1 MEKKKVLLF
10 TYSKANF
17 GDDLFVY
24 ILANRYKNI
33 EFYIQI
39 QEPKY
44 KKAFEN
50 LHNVII
56 LNEAREVDKI
66 NVNEFDAFVYVG
78 GSIFIESEYGKHEA
92 KEFNKFIK
100 DLNPEEYRRLR
111 EQLRNIEDEER
122 RFPRS
127 IEKED
132 VNEEK
137 EVVTDAMKSEELVET
152 EESES
157 L

>member
-1 MEKKKVLLF
+1 MIFLSDKFVANACDGNI
-10 TYSKANF
+10 KA
-17 GDDLFVY
+17 
-24 ILANRYKNI
+24 
-33 EFYIQI
+33 
-39 QEPKY
+39 
-44 KKAFEN
+44 
-50 LHNVII
+50 VID
-56 LNEAREVDKI
+56 E
-66 NVNEFDAFVYVG
+66 
-78 GSIFIESEYGKHEA
+78 
-92 KEFNKFIK
+92 
-100 DLNPEEYRRLR
+100 
-111 EQLRNIEDEER
+111 RNIEDEER

>member
-1 MEKKKVLLF
+1 MWISFTALTALITILF
-10 TYSKANF
+10 W
-17 GDDLFVY
+17 L
-24 ILANRYKNI
+24 ILSSSVR
-33 EFYIQI
+33 
-39 QEPKY
+39 
-44 KKAFEN
+44 
-50 LHNVII
+50 
-56 LNEAREVDKI
+56 LNYT
-66 NVNEFDAFVYVG
+66 NE
-78 GSIFIESEYGKHEA
+78 
-92 KEFNKFIK
+92 
-100 DLNPEEYRRLR
+100 
-111 EQLRNIEDEER
+111 NIEDEER

>member
-1 MEKKKVLLF
+1 MKEISKMKK
-10 TYSKANF
+10 
-17 GDDLFVY
+17 
-24 ILANRYKNI
+24 
-33 EFYIQI
+33 
-39 QEPKY
+39 
-44 KKAFEN
+44 
-50 LHNVII
+50 
-56 LNEAREVDKI
+56 
-66 NVNEFDAFVYVG
+66 
-78 GSIFIESEYGKHEA
+78 
-92 KEFNKFIK
+92 
-100 DLNPEEYRRLR
+100 
-111 EQLRNIEDEER
+111 R

>member
-1 MEKKKVLLF
+1 MNKYE
-10 TYSKANF
+10 
-17 GDDLFVY
+17 
-24 ILANRYKNI
+24 LA
-33 EFYIQI
+33 
-39 QEPKY
+39 
-44 KKAFEN
+44 
-50 LHNVII
+50 V
-56 LNEAREVDKI
+56 V
-66 NVNEFDAFVYVG
+66 V
-78 GSIFIESEYGKHEA
+78 SA
-92 KEFNKFIK
+92 K
-100 DLNPEEYRRLR
+100 
-111 EQLRNIEDEER
+111 IEDEER